1 MQMIGRFFPFRHHY
15 WVISLFC
22 RFKQAEVQFLKD
34 YIHVMKPV
42 AQSLDIL
49 QGEKNHSNVYMGY
62 LAPTISLLKEKLLER
77 RSSTTGLEPLVDAL
91 LCGIDKRFNSIL
103 SDEKIIAAAIVH
115 PKFKEHWT
123 KDKHLLQKGIYI
135 IR

>member
-1 MQMIGRFFPFRHHY
+1 MIGCFFPFRHNY

-49 QGEKNHSNVYMGY
+49 QGEKNQSNVYMGY

-91 LCGIDKRFNSIL
+91 LSGINKRFNSIL
-103 SDEKIIAAAIVH
+103 SDEKIIAAAILH

-123 KDKHLLQKGIYI
+123 KDKDLLQKGIYNTI
-135 IR
+135 V

>member
-1 MQMIGRFFPFRHHY
+1 MFYANDWAFFSFRRNY
-15 WVISLFC
+15 CVVSLFC

-34 YIHVMKPV
+34 YIHVIKPV

-49 QGEKNHSNVYMGY
+49 QGEKNHSNAYMSY

-77 RSSTTGLEPLVDAL
+77 RSSWFGTGLEPLVDAL
-91 LCGIDKRFNSIL
+91 LCGIDKRFSSLL
-103 SDEKIIAAAIVH
+103 SDEKIIAAAILH

-123 KDKHLLQKGIYI
+123 KDKDLLWKGI
-135 IR
+135 